1 MINKEDFFKFIS
13 EFQIFEQAVGRM
25 EVAISGSRY
34 GCGLWESDWYSAVG
48 KMFDLFVNTHF
59 TELGADWVFYYM
71 FEDIED
77 KLVTV
82 KQEKDIF
89 NEEKE
94 IEYHLNSID
103 ELWDFLLTDK
113 KTYFKNV

>member
-1 MINKEDFFKFIS
+1 MISKEDFSKFIL
-13 EFQIFEQAVGRM
+13 EFQTFEQAIDRI
-25 EVAISGSRY
+25 EEAISGSQY

-48 KMFDLFVNTHF
+48 KMFDIFVDTHF
-59 TELGADWVFYYM
+59 TEQGADWVSYYM

-82 KQEKDIF
+82 KQERDIF
-89 NEEKE
+89 GEEKE
-94 IEYHLNSID
+94 IKYHLNSID

-113 KTYFKNV
+113 KAYFKNV